1 MLSMQALRMVSTED
15 MSHDEWL
22 EQRKK
27 GIGGS
32 EVAAIVGLSRFKSAY
47 SVFLDKIGEL
57 PPIEDNPKMKAG
69 RVLEPVIAD
78 WFTDETGIKVQE
90 QKWIF
95 QHSQYPF
102 MLANID
108 RWVPGE
114 NAGLE
119 IKNTSEYNRQD
130 WFDGLTEIIPVE
142 YQLQSNHYMAVTNA
156 DKWYVAVLIGGW
168 DFQWR
173 VIERD
178 EQLIKN
184 LITIEQNF
192 WDNHVLANVP
202 PQVGS
207 QDTDLLSNA
216 FPRSNGSTMEISE
229 AYYELVK
236 NLLDAKS
243 QHELAKVNYEEAKN
257 RIKQLMGEN
266 ELALWQ
272 GERFCSWKS
281 NIKGSRVFKI
291 IGGI

>member
-1 MLSMQALRMVSTED
+1 MQALRLVSTEN
-15 MSHDEWL
+15 MNHDDWL
-22 EQRKK
+22 ENRKQ

-32 EVAAIVGLSRFKSAY
+32 DVAAIVGLSRFKSAF
-47 SVFLDKIGEL
+47 SVYLDKIGEL
-57 PPIEDNPKMKAG
+57 PPLEDNPKMKAG

-78 WFTDETGIKVQE
+78 WFTEETGIKCQE

-95 QHSQYPF
+95 QHPEHPF

-108 RWVPGE
+108 RWIPGE

-119 IKNTSEYNRQD
+119 IKNTGEYCRND
-130 WFDGLTEIIPVE
+130 WFEGNTEVIPTE
-142 YQLQSNHYMAVTNA
+142 YQLQANHYMAVTNA

-173 VIERD
+173 IIERD

-184 LITIEQNF
+184 LITIEKNF
-192 WDNHVLANVP
+192 WENHVQAKVP

-207 QDTDLLSNA
+207 QDTDMMNFMYPSSVPTSLN
-216 FPRSNGSTMEISE
+216 ISE
-229 AYYELVK
+229 IHYDLIK
-236 NLLDAKS
+236 RLLDSKKALDVAEES
-243 QHELAKVNYEEAKN
+243 YEDAKN
-257 RIKQLMGEN
+257 KVKQLMGEN

-272 GERFCSWKS
+272 GEKFCTWKS
-281 NIKGSRVFKI
+281 NKKGVRVFKV